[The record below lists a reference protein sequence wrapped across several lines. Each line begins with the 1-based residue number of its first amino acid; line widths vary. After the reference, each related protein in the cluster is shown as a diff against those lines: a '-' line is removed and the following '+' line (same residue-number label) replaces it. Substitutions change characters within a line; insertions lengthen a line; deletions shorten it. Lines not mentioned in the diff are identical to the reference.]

1 MGFNYNGKLRSAELL
16 LREDGSVVE
25 IRRAETHGRLLPR
38 RWISRASRL
47 SRPRGPEARGNEE
60 EYDGAERN
68 FTTRVARNPRFANL
82 TAGYLFPE
90 VARRRKAFQEKN
102 PGVEVI
108 SLGIGNTTEPLSP
121 RIAEGLRLGAQRL
134 GTREGYSGY
143 GDEQGMGELRA
154 RIAHRLYRCR
164 IEPREVFVSD
174 GAKCDIGRLQAMFGS
189 GMSIAVQDPAYPV
202 YVDGSVIVGA
212 AGPASPEG
220 SGYSGIRYLPCTPA
234 NGFFPDLAAA
244 STVDLLYFCSPNNPT
259 GACATRGQLE
269 ELVAF
274 ARRSGSIVIFD
285 AAYAEY
291 ISDPALPKSIFEI
304 EGARRGRDRG
314 ELLLQADRLH
324 RGPPRLDRR
333 ARRAPLLRRHA
344 GGQGLEPHDDHPLQR
359 RLERGPGGRPRR
371 PRATR
376 ASPRCAPRSPTTWAT
391 PPSSRAASIGSASR
405 TTEAPTPP
413 TSGRASP
420 ARAPG
425 RPSSTSSQPAPIVT
439 TPGSGFGPAGE
450 SFLRFSAFGH
460 REDVEEAVL
469 RLESKLG

>member
-1 MGFNYNGKLRSAELL
+1 MEGTE
-16 LREDGSVVE
+16 
-25 IRRAETHGRLLPR
+25 
-38 RWISRASRL
+38 
-47 SRPRGPEARGNEE
+47 
-60 EYDGAERN
+60 

-90 VARRRKAFQEKN
+90 VARRRKAFQEQN
-102 PGVEVI
+102 PGVDVI

-220 SGYSGIRYLPCTPA
+220 SGYTGIRYLPCTPA
-234 NGFFPDLAAA
+234 NGFFPDLAVA

-259 GACATRGQLE
+259 GACTTRGQLE

-274 ARRSGSIVIFD
+274 ARGNGSIVIFD
-285 AAYAEY
+285 AAYSEY

-304 EGARRGRDRG
+304 EGAREVAIEVNSFSKPIGFTGVRLGWTVVPDELRFSDGTQVAKDWNRMMTTLFNGASNVAQYGALAALEDEGLAEMRGTVAG
-314 ELLLQADRLH
+314 YMGNASLIKGCLDRL
-324 RGPPRLDRR
+324 GVENYGGTDAPYIW
-333 ARRAPLLRRHA
+333 ARF
-344 GGQGLEPHDDHPLQR
+344 
-359 RLERGPGGRPRR
+359 PGKSSWE
-371 PRATR
+371 AFEHIL
-376 ASPRCAPRSPTTWAT
+376 AACA
-391 PPSSRAASIGSASR
+391 
-405 TTEAPTPP
+405 
-413 TSGRASP
+413 
-420 ARAPG
+420 
-425 RPSSTSSQPAPIVT
+425 IVT

-460 REDVEEAVL
+460 REDVEKAVL